1 MFAELNHPT
10 YGGVGRG
17 MASRTLFY
25 RCARGRNA
33 QSVDSWFLIKNDD
46 HNYWIEHS
54 WSHCEQAD
62 RPTMGTETLSVAEV
76 LLNVDDAAVLAGFKA
91 VLTNDVNNLAAASWS
106 KKNTDG
112 DSEVIA

>member
-1 MFAELNHPT
+1 
-10 YGGVGRG
+10 
-17 MASRTLFY
+17 
-25 RCARGRNA
+25 
-33 QSVDSWFLIKNDD
+33 
-46 HNYWIEHS
+46 
-54 WSHCEQAD
+54 
-62 RPTMGTETLSVAEV
+62 MGTETLSVAEV